1 MEIKKIFVYGTLL
14 KGEHNHYLLENA
26 EFLFYGKTKKE
37 YTLYGLGSFP
47 GMVEGGRYSIS
58 GEVYAVKPSEL
69 QHLDALEEHPDWYV
83 RKEIVLENGEKVET
97 YILPLKIAVESGG
110 IKINGDWKKNKPDK
124 SFEETLL
131 EIENLKNIIQKKD

>member
-1 MEIKKIFVYGTLL
+1 MEMKKIFVYGTLL

-47 GMVEGGRYSIS
+47 GLVEGGGDSIS
-58 GEVYAVKPSEL
+58 GEVYSVKPSEL
-69 QHLDALEEHPDWYV
+69 QHLDALEEHPDWYM

-110 IKINGDWKKNKPDK
+110 KKISGDWKKNKPDK
-124 SFEETLL
+124 SFEETRL
-131 EIENLKNIIQKKD
+131 EIENLKSNILKNT